1 MSVPEKQKRLPS
13 YAILDEEAAQGYEQL
28 THQGVYDLLPTE
40 LFWQARQPFLYEHGY
55 QLRPRYS
62 PNWDPS
68 WKGTRLDPTFCE
80 DSIMLVVGNYQVID
94 ARKLKD
100 NKLVAIK
107 QFRNDTQEARIAQFL
122 SSITDPLNHC
132 VTIHEVLSDPF
143 DPQLSLMVMPYL
155 RPCRD
160 PDFATIGDV
169 VDFVNQTLEGLVFMH
184 RHNVAHRD
192 IAVENIMMDA
202 ASLYPGGHHPVRRHY
217 TPDGLY
223 EVTPLPRG
231 DHSVTYLYVDFGLS
245 SWFPGDASPYVVG
258 RVGRD
263 KQAPELSS
271 TVPYNAFK
279 LDIFTLGN
287 LYSQEFEQRYNGMQF
302 LIPLIDNM
310 RQPRPELRP
319 TAAQLLAQWE
329 EIKADLKESLFRWRL
344 GPKTEPAVER
354 VLNDTVAIA
363 REGIYHL
370 RKFVR

>member
-1 MSVPEKQKRLPS
+1 MSVSEKQKRLPS
-13 YAILDEEAAQGYEQL
+13 YAVLDEEAAQGYEQL
-28 THQGVYDLLPTE
+28 TRQGVYNLLPTE
-40 LFWQARQPFLYEHGY
+40 IFWQARQPYLYKHGY

-62 PNWDPS
+62 PNWEPS

-80 DSIMLVVGNYQVID
+80 DSIMLVNYQLID
-94 ARKLKD
+94 ARQLKD
-100 NKLVAIK
+100 DKLVAIK

-132 VTIHEVLSDPF
+132 VTIHEILSDPF

-160 PDFATIGDV
+160 PDLATIGDV
-169 VDFVNQTLEGLVFMH
+169 VDFVNQTLEGLEFMH

-231 DHSVTYLYVDFGLS
+231 DRSVTYLYVDFGLS
-245 SWFPGDASPYVVG
+245 SWFSGDAPPYVVG

-287 LYSQEFEQRYNGMQF
+287 LYSQEFEQRYNSMQF
-302 LIPLIDNM
+302 LVPLIDNM
-310 RQPRPELRP
+310 RQPRPESRP

-329 EIKADLKESLFRWRL
+329 EIKADLKVSLFRWRL